1 MCRTHHFVGLALLA
15 FLNRGVLSDAVPAP
29 KPYNFWSRD
38 SDSAVNTSGLHT
50 TANSTSLYP
59 DSNFNV
65 SEECVLW
72 DSTCHGDKQNAASI
86 FFGKTLSA
94 LLENE
99 CFTVTDSA
107 EDVVVGLNNEV
118 DEDQAPYDPAQ
129 CPGGI
134 SGSPPATS
142 SLWSSLK
149 SWMREPACASSSLL
163 YRSAVSLPPAHDTI
177 YGCCGPC
184 AIGGP
189 NVDVYYWPSPE
200 ANTSCLNFIGT
211 SVNPPTEGATT
222 DAGYTYWGYTP
233 TDANIYH
240 QIVTTMVYT
249 SINGIYF
256 KMPMSNPWE
265 SKPGASTSTNP
276 GMWSLPSTTL
286 PWGTPNIKQ
295 RAESPEAPI
304 QARANP
310 IAIRNPPHAPMNES
324 KWDVIRNDSSPRSI
338 VTSGSHTFTSPSIY
352 VNFYSLSATD
362 SCGYR
367 GTTIDSTLVAFAP
380 GELSTVATAMYP
392 AIESGITSGSVY
404 NFDNLPCPPM
414 SVMSSQ
420 WYKPEPGEPYRP
432 LIIFPSKLLDIDPLW
447 NVCTPGYFTG
457 YDPPRTLDPATAMVP
472 KVTPPSNPSPDPSP
486 ATPAATQENLPKRTT
501 TPADPTKTSSD
512 PSLAKSH
519 GGGGVHVDPSQ
530 QADPLRG
537 TNKASADSAPNNQGN
552 EDLQRQSL
560 QEEPASTHLKNHP
573 TNHASPNNAANSDL
587 DQPANNMHASGDP
600 SMEDVSIMHQP
611 QPLATS
617 AQALITAVSGSHH
630 VSATVEGYND
640 DGVDI
645 RPGGSAPDARGQ
657 QIAVDSSNDP
667 QIGGQTAHVEPVVSL
682 ATTAIAN
689 HVITPLL
696 KGVAIQGITLNDG
709 GPGAIVAS
717 TTFSLDTSG
726 NMFVNGHSYR
736 IHNESPVP
744 TTING
749 EAVMPLPTGISIHS
763 TTLTPNAPALVIS
776 GTSYSLDSSSNL
788 HFGGSSYAPPVKI
801 GDVEP
806 TQVNA
811 IAGQPVIE
819 LPAGVS
825 IAGTMPT
832 ADVSIIQTLSGVP
845 VTLDSSSL
853 MAGPVAISV
862 QNNPSSGSFPEL
874 ISGGSSSQGL
884 ETANGIRTLGKKN
897 SSTLLAFTGGSGGRK
912 PDFSI
917 LLLGFTGAWT
927 FTILRSYE
935 VLT

>member
-1 MCRTHHFVGLALLA
+1 MCRTHRFVGCALLA
-15 FLNRGVLSDAVPAP
+15 FLDRGVLGDAVSAP

-38 SDSAVNTSGLHT
+38 SDRAMNASGPQT
-50 TANSTSLYP
+50 TANGTSLYP

-72 DSTCHGDKQNAASI
+72 DNTCHGDKQNAASI
-86 FFGKTLSA
+86 FFGKTLAA

-107 EDVVVGLNNEV
+107 SDLVVGLNLSI
-118 DEDQAPYDPAQ
+118 DEEQAPYDPAQ

-134 SGSPPATS
+134 SGIPPATS
-142 SLWSSLK
+142 SMWSSLK
-149 SWMREPACASSSLL
+149 GWMREPACASSSLV
-163 YRSAVSLPPAHDTI
+163 YGSAVRQPPAQDAI

-200 ANTSCLNFIGT
+200 ANTSCLNIIGT

-222 DAGYTYWGYTP
+222 AGGYTYWGYTP
-233 TDANIYH
+233 IDANIYTP
-240 QIVTTMVYT
+240 IVTTIVYT

-265 SKPGASTSTNP
+265 SKPGASTSNNP

-286 PWGTPNIKQ
+286 PNWSTPKIQ
-295 RAESPEAPI
+295 RRAESSEATI

-310 IAIRNPPHAPMNES
+310 IAISNPPHAPMNGS
-324 KWDVIRNDSSPRSI
+324 KWDTIRNDSSPHSI

-367 GTTIDSTLVAFAP
+367 GNNINSTLVAFAP

-392 AIESGITSGSVY
+392 ALESNITPASIY

-414 SVMSSQ
+414 SVMWSQ

-432 LIIFPSKLLDIDPLW
+432 LIVFPSKLLDMDPLW
-447 NVCTPGYFTG
+447 KVCTQGYFTG

-472 KVTPPSNPSPDPSP
+472 KVTPPSNPNPDPRP

-501 TPADPTKTSSD
+501 TPADPTKTSGD

-519 GGGGVHVDPSQ
+519 SSGGMQVDPSQ
-530 QADPLRG
+530 QTDPLRG
-537 TNKASADSAPNNQGN
+537 TKKAPADPSSNNQGN
-552 EDLQRQSL
+552 EDLQGQSL
-560 QEEPASTHLKNHP
+560 QEEPASSDLKNGP
-573 TNHASPNNAANSDL
+573 TNHALPNNAVNSDL
-587 DQPANNMHASGDP
+587 DQPVNNMHASGGP
-600 SMEDVSIMHQP
+600 SMEDVGTVHQP

-617 AQALITAVSGSHH
+617 APILMTAVSGSHH
-630 VSATVEGYND
+630 VLATVEGYNI

-645 RPGGSAPDARGQ
+645 RPGGSAPDVRGQ

-667 QIGGQTAHVEPVVSL
+667 QIGGQTAHTEPVVSL
-682 ATTAIAN
+682 VTTAIAN
-689 HVITPLL
+689 HVVTPLP
-696 KGVAIQGITLNDG
+696 KGVAIQGFTLNNG
-709 GPGAIVAS
+709 GPATIVAS
-717 TTFSLDTSG
+717 TTFSVDTSG

-736 IHNESPVP
+736 INNDSPVP
-744 TTING
+744 MTING
-749 EAVMPLPTGISIHS
+749 EVVIPLPTGISIHS
-763 TTLTPNAPALVIS
+763 ATLTPNAPALVIS

-788 HFGGSSYAPPVKI
+788 HFGGSSYMSIVKI
-801 GDVEP
+801 ADVDP
-806 TQVNA
+806 TQVNT

-819 LPAGVS
+819 LAAGVS
-825 IAGTMPT
+825 IAATTPKTG
-832 ADVSIIQTLSGVP
+832 ASAIQGLSGVP
-845 VTLDSSSL
+845 ITLDSSNLIVGSVTI
-853 MAGPVAISV
+853 PV
-862 QNNPSSGSFPEL
+862 QNSSSSGSLPEL
-874 ISGGSSSQGL
+874 ISGGLSSQTTDGVS
-884 ETANGIRTLGKKN
+884 NPGKKN
-897 SSTLLAFTGGSGGRK
+897 GSSLLAFTGGSGGRK
-912 PDFSI
+912 GDFSM
-917 LLLGFTGAWT
+917 LLSGLIGAWT
-927 FTILRSYE
+927 II
-935 VLT
+935 VLLSS